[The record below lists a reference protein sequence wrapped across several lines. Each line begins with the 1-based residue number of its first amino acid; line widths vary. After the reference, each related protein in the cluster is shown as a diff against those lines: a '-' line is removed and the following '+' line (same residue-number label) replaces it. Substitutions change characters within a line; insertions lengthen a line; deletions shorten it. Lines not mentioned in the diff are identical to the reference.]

1 MLPEPGWAVEFNL
14 KGPAG
19 EVLRYCFRRGAST
32 SSANEVGD
40 GRRRPA
46 VEPGR
51 PRVARNYLGGS

>member
-1 MLPEPGWAVEFNL
+1 M
-14 KGPAG
+14 
-19 EVLRYCFRRGAST
+19 ST

-51 PRVARNYLGGS
+51 PRV